1 MHLEPGRL
9 KEMITGMRDKRV
21 LILGDVMLDRY
32 ERGEVARLSPEA
44 PVPVLRK
51 VEQHDVPGGAA
62 NVAMN
67 VRSLGGRPVLLGVV
81 GRDPEAGLLDEL
93 LRSAGVDSRMVADG
107 GRPTTLK
114 TRFAHKTQQFLRLDR
129 ELTEPVTGATFR
141 EIVDAA
147 REAATGCDC
156 AMFSDYAKGFFTRE
170 LASELCAVFDAAG
183 IPLVVDPKPS
193 NAYLCESCRLFMP
206 NRSEGIQLAGPAT
219 VGTEGGAIAESLAV
233 KFGNDVI
240 LTDGANGMFV
250 ASPGGGTHHI
260 RSKAFEVF
268 DVSGAGDTAAAA
280 VALAVG
286 AGNTILE
293 AAALANEAAGVA
305 VSKLGTAVVRPG
317 EIVGGAGGG
326 ARVLERD
333 ELAAEVENLKRAG
346 KRVVFTNGCFDIL
359 HIGHV
364 RYLEAARALGDTLV
378 IGVNTDASVR
388 RIKGGGRPLIGEMQR
403 AGLLAA
409 LQCVDLV
416 TLFDEDTPVEL
427 IDRIRP
433 HVFVKGGDYTEERLP
448 EAEVVRSYGGTVE
461 IVPLFGD
468 GVSTTRL
475 IERIRLEEE

>member
-1 MHLEPGRL
+1 MHLEPERL
-9 KEMITGMRDKRV
+9 KEMLQGMREKRV
-21 LILGDVMLDRY
+21 LILGDIMLDRY

-44 PVPVLRK
+44 PVPVLKK
-51 VEQHDVPGGAA
+51 VEQLDVPGGAA

-81 GRDPEAGLLDEL
+81 GADPEAEMLDGLLA
-93 LRSAGVDSRMVADG
+93 SAGVETWLIADSA
-107 GRPTTLK
+107 RPTTLK
-114 TRFAHKTQQFLRLDR
+114 TRFAHRTQQFLRLDR
-129 ELTEPVTGATFR
+129 ELVDPVDSSTAR

-147 REAATGCDC
+147 RKAAAGCDC
-156 AMFSDYAKGFFTRE
+156 AMFSDYAKGFFTLE
-170 LASELCAVFDAAG
+170 LVTELCAVFDVAG
-183 IPLVVDPKPS
+183 VPLVVDPKPS
-193 NAYLCESCRLFMP
+193 NAYLCEDCRLFMP
-206 NRSEGIQLAGPAT
+206 NRSEGIQLAGLA
-219 VGTEGGAIAESLAV
+219 GDHDGASIAESLAV

-250 ASPGGGTHHI
+250 ASPGGDAHHI

-293 AAALANEAAGVA
+293 SAALANEAAGVV
-305 VSKLGTAVVRPG
+305 VSKLGTAVVRPE
-317 EIVGGAGGG
+317 EIVGGASGS
-326 ARVLERD
+326 ARVLDRE
-333 ELAAEVENLKRAG
+333 ELTAEVENLRRAG
-346 KRVVFTNGCFDIL
+346 KRMVFTNGCFDIL

-364 RYLEAARALGDTLV
+364 RYLEAARALGDVLI
-378 IGVNTDASVR
+378 IGVNTDASVK
-388 RIKGGGRPLIGEMQR
+388 RIKGEDRPLVGELQR

-433 HVFVKGGDYTEERLP
+433 HVFVKGGDYTEDMLP
-448 EAEVVRSYGGTVE
+448 EAELVRSYGGAVE

-468 GVSTTRL
+468 GISTTGL
-475 IERIRLEEE
+475 IDRIRQEEQ